1 MEFLDRFTPTDRER
15 LLAAGRVK
23 RLAEGEY
30 LIRRGERGGDVFLVE
45 EGSFEVVDGSTQPEV
60 VLGNVG
66 QGKVLGEFSFVDAA
80 PRSADVRASG
90 AAAVRV
96 WEQQSMLA
104 LFGDEPGL
112 AAAFYRALSTATVER
127 MRVLSTTAV
136 AGGLGAQAGAS
147 RVGAGE
153 SEQARAIADRV
164 QALWLEADATLR
176 RDPDDGAALRAVDE
190 GFDLLFD
197 QATMWL
203 RGFTEPEAAAEA
215 GDALSRDLRP
225 YLVRASLAELSLD
238 PPSRRS
244 GDPRL
249 VAHVLLDRARG
260 DGRMG
265 ERIDARLLAM
275 PSCAALR
282 LRTRVA
288 ARTVAAG
295 LPSGRPATVMM
306 VNATCGALL
315 ARLLPELA
323 REGATVR
330 AVDGSR
336 EALAFLDAGLSVR
349 PPSVTLKLVQEDLA
363 ALALGR
369 SDSSFEAAD
378 FVIVDGL
385 LDYLPDRLAAALLAW
400 VREHLAPGGVVLV
413 TGLGP
418 AEDAELFDHVLD
430 WPMVRRTA
438 AEVRTLLEGC
448 ALGARVVSG
457 HDTDGPPVVVVTGR
471 RAAEPGTDDAVG

>member
-15 LLAAGRVK
+15 LLAAGRVQ

-30 LIRRGERGGDVFLVE
+30 LIRRGERGGDVFFVE
-45 EGSFEVVDGSTQPEV
+45 EGRFEVVDGSTQPEV

-66 QGKVLGEFSFVDAA
+66 PGKVLGEFSFVDAA
-80 PRSADVRASG
+80 PRSADVRAVVD
-90 AAAVRV
+90 AAVRV
-96 WEQQSMLA
+96 WEPASMLA
-104 LFGDEPGL
+104 LFEAEPAFG
-112 AAAFYRALSTATVER
+112 AAFYRALATATVAR
-127 MRVLSTTAV
+127 MRTLSSAAV
-136 AGGLGAQAGAS
+136 SGGLGGAS
-147 RVGAGE
+147 GARRAGGDDAAE
-153 SEQARAIADRV
+153 ARAIAHQV
-164 QALWLEADATLR
+164 QSVWLEADAALR
-176 RDPDDGAALRAVDE
+176 RDPDDAAARRAVDD
-190 GFDLLFD
+190 GFERLVARAS
-197 QATMWL
+197 QWL
-203 RGFTEPEAAAEA
+203 RGFPEPEAAATA
-215 GDALSRDLRP
+215 GEELSRDLRP
-225 YLVRASLAELSLD
+225 YLVRAALAELTLD

-260 DGRMG
+260 DGALG
-265 ERIDARLLAM
+265 ELLDARLLAL
-275 PSCAALR
+275 PTCAALR
-282 LRTRVA
+282 QRTEVA

-295 LPSGRPATVMM
+295 LPGGRPAVVMM

-330 AVDGSR
+330 AIDGSR

-369 SDSSFEAAD
+369 SSSRYEAAD

-400 VREHLAPGGVVLV
+400 VRGHLAPNGVVVV

-418 AEDAELFDHVLD
+418 SPDAEVFDHVLD
-430 WPMVRRTA
+430 WPMVRRSA
-438 AEVRTLLEGC
+438 GEVRTLLEGC
-448 ALGARVVSG
+448 ALRARVVAG
-457 HDTDGPPVVVVTGR
+457 HGAEGPPAVVVEGLRVAEPDGP
-471 RAAEPGTDDAVG
+471 DAVG